1 MLIDVNKIKKEGLIL
16 QSSVEVDESL
26 LIEDGGHFVNDLSY
40 TVHLIRD
47 GEQRIKAKGEI
58 KTAIS
63 LQCVRCTEFFEQKV
77 DSKFDL
83 ILFPVGL
90 MQMTNTAL
98 KDQDMEYIFY
108 EGDKIDLLKIL
119 MEQVNL
125 FIPYNPIC
133 GEQCEGICPICGVNL
148 NVESCKC
155 DQSFT
160 DIGIQF
166 DKLKG

>member
-16 QSSVEVDESL
+16 QSSVELDESL
-26 LIEDGGHFVNDLSY
+26 LIEDGGYFVNDLEY

-58 KTAIS
+58 KTLIS
-63 LQCVRCTEFFEQKV
+63 LECVRCTESFEQKV

-83 ILFPVGL
+83 ILFPQGL
-90 MQMTNTAL
+90 MQLTNAAL
-98 KDQDMEYIFY
+98 NDQDMEYIFY
-108 EGDKIDLLKIL
+108 EGGKVDLVKIL

-125 FIPYNPIC
+125 FIPYHPVC
-133 GEQCEGICPICGVNL
+133 DSHCEGICPICGVNL
-148 NVESCKC
+148 NIESCIC

-160 DIGIQF
+160 DMGIQL